1 MVTFSFHLQFFYM
14 AELVQGENEHSD
26 WFPERSEFAILI
38 ARVDRSRSDFTDLCS
53 WKDIQKET
61 FWR

>member
-53 WKDIQKET
+53 
-61 FWR
+61 